1 VASFTADP
9 RPLTSL
15 EDAEAYV
22 ALVCFKHGP
31 PSRVGVEHEW
41 TVHHRDAPGRPLD
54 PALLAAALGRHA
66 PASLQP
72 EAAPTPL
79 PGSSLLTVEPGGQI
93 EISSP
98 PAAGVAPLVDLVDR
112 DVAAVDALLHRAGL
126 ARGDAAVDAHRS
138 PRRVLAVPRYAAMQD
153 LFDRRGAWGRTMMCS
168 TASTQVC
175 LDAGEEPDIRLRWHA
190 LHAIGPAL
198 VALFANSRRAG
209 GRDTGWASHRLRATF
224 GTWPPSSLPV
234 AAGPSVDPVAA
245 WVERAMTSPLVCVRR
260 TTGDWRADPAMTFRD
275 WVRATNRPPPTYDD
289 LDYHLSTIFPPVRPR
304 GYVEVRYIDTQP
316 DEHRHHPLVLLST
329 LLKTRALA
337 EAAVEAV
344 AATSGRW
351 LTAARDG
358 LADRSLRESA
368 RALVELAA
376 DHLDPLLP
384 RALTAPMLTALD
396 RRTDPRAD
404 HRTDRHPD
412 HRHVDHAAD
421 RFAGPGSDGH
431 LAHAPQTRRLPA

>member
-15 EDAEAYV
+15 EEAEAYV

-31 PSRVGVEHEW
+31 PTRVGVEHEW
-41 TVHHRDAPGRPLD
+41 TVHHQDAPGRPLD

-66 PASLQP
+66 PASLLP
-72 EAAPTPL
+72 DAAPTAL
-79 PGSSLLTVEPGGQI
+79 PGGSLLTVEPGGQL

-98 PAAGVAPLVDLVDR
+98 PTAGAAPLVDLVDR
-112 DVAAVDALLHRAGL
+112 EVTAVDALLQPAGL
-126 ARGDAAVDAHRS
+126 ARGSAALDPHRT
-138 PRRVLAVPRYAAMQD
+138 PRRILTVPRYAAMQD

-175 LDAGEEPDIRLRWHA
+175 LDAGEEADLRLRWHA

-198 VALFANSRRAG
+198 VALFANSRRAA

-224 GTWPPSSLPV
+224 GAHPPSSLPV

-245 WVERAMTSPLVCVRR
+245 WVERAMTSPVVCVRR
-260 TTGDWRADPAMTFRD
+260 ATGDWRADPAMTFRD
-275 WVRATNRPPPTYDD
+275 WVRARNPRPPTYDD

-304 GYVEVRYIDTQP
+304 GYVEVRYVDTQP
-316 DEHRHHPLVLLST
+316 DEHRHLPLVLLST
-329 LLKTRALA
+329 LLSARAVS

-344 AATSGRW
+344 AGTSGRW
-351 LTAARDG
+351 LIAARDG

-376 DHLDPLLP
+376 DHLDPRLP
-384 RALTAPMLTALD
+384 PALTAPMLTALD
-396 RRTDPRAD
+396 RRTD
-404 HRTDRHPD
+404 RHP
-412 HRHVDHAAD
+412 HHHHVDHHVEHAAD
-421 RFAGPGSDGH
+421 RVPGGDCH
-431 LAHAPQTRRLPA
+431 LPHDPQTRRLPA